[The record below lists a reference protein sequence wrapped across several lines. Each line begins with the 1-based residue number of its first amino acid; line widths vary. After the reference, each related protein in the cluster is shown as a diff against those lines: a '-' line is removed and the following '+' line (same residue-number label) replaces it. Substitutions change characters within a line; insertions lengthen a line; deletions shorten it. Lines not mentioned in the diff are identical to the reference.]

1 MLFFVFSI
9 LKKIKD
15 LNQKTLN
22 KSKNQYVNYII
33 FNGCSYAWPS
43 KIFSKQ
49 LYFFFFLYALMA
61 YHIELNIFLKNQ
73 NIFLI
78 RSQRF

>member
-1 MLFFVFSI
+1 MDAVMLGHPKFFR
-9 LKKIKD
+9 
-15 LNQKTLN
+15 N
-22 KSKNQYVNYII
+22 NYT
-33 FNGCSYAWPS
+33 
-43 KIFSKQ
+43 
-49 LYFFFFLYALMA
+49 FFFLYALMA